1 LSPTDIFFCGSIL
14 LLIGWLIVPRISHR
28 LTADRERK
36 RDMEARRR
44 NSDLATSDFTAI
56 LKKWLDL
63 IGDRQQVAL
72 AGVRTK
78 SIPEIEQSIRM
89 VRIHLDES
97 AKSRIE
103 DEWKKYQ
110 SIDKKQLDGIQMRH
124 QITGSTIISYDDARR
139 ILSDPLKKMLEIVH
153 PSGAFQSADDLR
165 GGPEPDFPR
174 IEAGDKDFFG

>member
-1 LSPTDIFFCGSIL
+1 MSQTDIFFSGSVIIL
-14 LLIGWLIVPRISHR
+14 VGWLIIPRISNR
-28 LTADRERK
+28 LTYDRERM
-36 RDMEARRR
+36 RDIEARRR

-56 LKKWLDL
+56 VKKWLDL
-63 IGDRQQVAL
+63 IGDRQQIAL

-110 SIDKKQLDGIQMRH
+110 SIDKNQLDGIQMRH

-139 ILSDPLKKMLEIVH
+139 ILSEPLKKMLETVH
-153 PSGAFQSADDLR
+153 PSGAFQSADHLR
-165 GGPEPDFPR
+165 GGPTPDNPR
-174 IEAGDKDFFG
+174 IEAGDRNFFG